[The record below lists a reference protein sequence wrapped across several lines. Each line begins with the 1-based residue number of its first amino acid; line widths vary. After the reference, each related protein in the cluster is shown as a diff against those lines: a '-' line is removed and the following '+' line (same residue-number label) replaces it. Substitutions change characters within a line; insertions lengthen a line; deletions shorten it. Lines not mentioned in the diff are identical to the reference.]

1 MKKSDAVT
9 IIKLNIRSEETWRY
23 SGIVMAA
30 NEKGILIEAFF
41 NRDDLPFHGITLKR
55 NDRFLE
61 AYFYDRWYNVY
72 EIYDRDDDTLKG
84 WYCNITKPVMMADST
99 LSYVDLALDLLVFPD
114 GRMLLLDENE
124 YQDLNV
130 SSEDDLRA
138 QAGLSELKEMFN
150 GKTPFRIKGLFDL

>member
-9 IIKLNIRSEETWRY
+9 IIKLNIHGEETWRY

-30 NEKGILIEAFF
+30 NEKGVLIEAFF

-61 AYFYDRWYNVY
+61 VYFYDRWYNIY

-84 WYCNITKPVMMADST
+84 WYCNITKPVMVADST
-99 LSYVDLALDLLVFPD
+99 LSYVDMALDLLVFPD

-130 SSEDDLRA
+130 SAEDDLQAR
-138 QAGLSELKEMFN
+138 AGLSELKEMFN
-150 GKTPFRIKGLFDL
+150 GKTPFRVTGLFDL